1 MWIVCKNY
9 LFLEPRRVIMHL
21 LMFHVALFLEESKM
35 NNKKD
40 TKGRNL
46 KPNESQMKD
55 GRYRYRYIDQF
66 GNRKAVYS
74 WRLVLTDKTP
84 TGKKDDIPLREKE
97 KQIEK
102 DLEDGINIYAAKAT
116 VLELLSKY
124 LKTKPKLA
132 DSTKTNYTNLI
143 KWAVEPSILGSK
155 RIEDVKKS
163 DIKLLYQYLYEEKK
177 YSVGTIQLLHNLLYP
192 AFQMAVED
200 CAIRLNPC
208 IGCMKSYA
216 RGSMY
221 SAKTPLT
228 AKQQN
233 ALLNFT
239 QNHIIYS
246 KYYVLIAFMLGT
258 GLRISETIGIRWD
271 DIDLEEGYVDVNHQA
286 IYKTINGE
294 TRHRIYPTKTN
305 TNRHV
310 PIQTDLVN
318 LLYKFKAENYTLS
331 KYNDYEVDGMN
342 TFVFLNKNM
351 KLHKQETIV
360 RVLHEIQEAYNREV
374 SDDNSE
380 DLMPKFT
387 PHTLRHTFCTRMAE
401 NGCDVKVLQEIMGHK
416 NIAVTMQVYNHVNN
430 ERTKKEVGRLPSV
443 LYSAV

>member
-1 MWIVCKNY
+1 
-9 LFLEPRRVIMHL
+9 
-21 LMFHVALFLEESKM
+21 M

-55 GRYRYRYIDQF
+55 GRYRFRYVDQF

-84 TGKKDDIPLREKE
+84 AGKKDDIPLREKE

-132 DSTKTNYTNLI
+132 DGTRTNYTNLI
-143 KWAVEPSILGSK
+143 RWAIESSALGGK

-177 YSVGTIQLLHNLLYP
+177 YSVGTIQLLQNILYP

-200 CAIRLNPC
+200 CAIRTNPC
-208 IGCMKSYA
+208 VGCMKNYV
-216 RGSMY
+216 RGSM
-221 SAKTPLT
+221 SSSKIPLT

-233 ALLNFT
+233 ALLRFT

-246 KYYVLIAFMLGT
+246 RYYVLIAFLLGT
-258 GLRISETIGIRWD
+258 GLRISEAIGIRWD
-271 DIDLEEGYVDVNHQA
+271 DIHLEEGYVDVNHQA

-305 TNRHV
+305 TDRHV
-310 PIQTDLVN
+310 PIQTDLIN
-318 LLYKFKAENYTLS
+318 LLHKFKAENYLLS

-360 RVLHEIQEAYNREV
+360 RVMHEIQEAYNREIADG
-374 SDDNSE
+374 DDVE
-380 DLMPKFT
+380 PLPKFT

-401 NGCDVKVLQEIMGHK
+401 NGCDPKVLQEIMGHK
-416 NIAVTMQVYNHVNN
+416 NIAVTMQVYNHVND
-430 ERTKKEVGRLPSV
+430 ERTHKEVGRLPSV
-443 LYSAV
+443 LYSAL